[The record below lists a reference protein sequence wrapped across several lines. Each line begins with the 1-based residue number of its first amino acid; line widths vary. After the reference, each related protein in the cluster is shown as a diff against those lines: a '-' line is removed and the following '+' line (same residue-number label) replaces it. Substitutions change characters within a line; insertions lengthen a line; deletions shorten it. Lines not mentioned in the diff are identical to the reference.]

1 MLACAGI
8 DRQHKHKPS
17 WPLGP
22 VGHRGGCD
30 RELHADANRRVY
42 TCWALNRAAGPLWPE
57 WNVIVHLD
65 TLSSAKCRPTWVLK
79 YASPSEMAK
88 LNIGFRRSVC
98 AACVGV
104 GELTKSRGIGW
115 GPGI

>member
-8 DRQHKHKPS
+8 DRQHEHKPS
-17 WPLGP
+17 WPPGP

-30 RELHADANRRVY
+30 GELHADANRRVY
-42 TCWALNRAAGPLWPE
+42 TCWALNRARDHCGPSGMLSFTTW
-57 WNVIVHLD
+57 
-65 TLSSAKCRPTWVLK
+65 SSAKCRPTWVLK